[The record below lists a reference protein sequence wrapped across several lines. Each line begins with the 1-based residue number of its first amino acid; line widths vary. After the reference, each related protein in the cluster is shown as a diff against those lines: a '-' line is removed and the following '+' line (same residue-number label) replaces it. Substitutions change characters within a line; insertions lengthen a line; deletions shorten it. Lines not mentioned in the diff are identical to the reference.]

1 MKEEEIGNPP
11 EEEFRIVIVK
21 MIQILMNRLET
32 RIENIQEM
40 FSKDLEEIRK
50 SQ

>member
-21 MIQILMNRLET
+21 MIQILMT
-32 RIENIQEM
+32 RD
-40 FSKDLEEIRK
+40 KD
-50 SQ
+50 